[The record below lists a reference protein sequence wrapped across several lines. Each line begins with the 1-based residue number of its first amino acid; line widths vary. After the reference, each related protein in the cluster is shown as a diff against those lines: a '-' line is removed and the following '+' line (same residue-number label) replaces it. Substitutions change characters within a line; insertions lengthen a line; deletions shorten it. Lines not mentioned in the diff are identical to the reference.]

1 MILND
6 FCPNVNEKIEELEE
20 DKFQLE
26 QKLVN
31 MESRKAI
38 VRTKLTRYSTAL
50 YSIMGKLD
58 TIKRHPHNTDENLDR
73 LASYIRNVLDAHV
86 YEYPYLGEKERN
98 LKGRG
103 LI

>member
-26 QKLVN
+26 QELQN
-31 MESRKAI
+31 TNNRHGDIRA
-38 VRTKLTRYSTAL
+38 KLTRYATAL
-50 YSIMGKLD
+50 HSIIGKLD
-58 TIKRHPHNTDENLDR
+58 TIKRYPRSTDENLDR
-73 LASYIRNVLDAHV
+73 LASYIRNTLDNGV
-86 YEYPYLGEKERN
+86 YAYPECSEKERN
-98 LKGRG
+98 LQGRG